1 MTYPSTMPRV
11 AQNAPSDSRRVHAR
25 KLDIGYA
32 GDTIVAGIDVQLD
45 AGQSLALIGMNGSG
59 KSTLLKTIVGLL
71 APLGGEIEVLGE
83 RPGTAPRCIAYLSQF
98 HGTEFILP
106 LRAVDVVQ
114 MGRFPERGLLGRMT
128 PEDDGLVRDAMKR
141 MGIPHLA
148 DAPLRTMSGGQQQRT
163 YLAQVLAHRA
173 DLIILDEPTSGL
185 DAAGKDAYIQAMKAE
200 LARGATLIT
209 ATHDIQEASTCDQV
223 MLLARRVV
231 ALGAPG
237 DVLTSDAL
245 LETFGIAFKPQD
257 RLASVAAVVQE
268 HGHDHSHA
276 SHRH

>member
-1 MTYPSTMPRV
+1 MKSSSTQPHALPDHHSDLPRV
-11 AQNAPSDSRRVHAR
+11 RAR
-25 KLDIGYA
+25 SLDIGYA
-32 GDTIVAGIDVQLD
+32 GESIVAGVNFQLE

-59 KSTLLKTIVGLL
+59 KSTLLKTLVGLL
-71 APLGGEIEVLGE
+71 SPLGGEIEVLGG
-83 RPGTAPRCIAYLSQF
+83 RPGTAPRQIAYLSQF

-128 PEDDGLVRDAMKR
+128 PEDDRLVHEAMGR
-141 MGIPHLA
+141 MGIAALA

-173 DLIILDEPTSGL
+173 DLIILDEPTAGL
-185 DAAGKDAYIQAMKAE
+185 DAAGKDAYIHAMKAE

-209 ATHDIQEASTCDQV
+209 ATHDIQEASTCDLV
-223 MLLARRVV
+223 LLLARRVV
-231 ALGAPG
+231 GLGPPG
-237 DVLTSDAL
+237 EVLTSGAL

-257 RLASVAAVVQE
+257 QLASVAAVVQE

-276 SHRH
+276 GHRH